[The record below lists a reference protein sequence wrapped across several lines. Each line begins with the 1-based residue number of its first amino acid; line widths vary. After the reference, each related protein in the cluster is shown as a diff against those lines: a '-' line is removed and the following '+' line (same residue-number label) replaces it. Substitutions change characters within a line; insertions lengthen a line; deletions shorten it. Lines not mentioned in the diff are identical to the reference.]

1 MPPAASR
8 TFTLEDAR
16 GFMFDLDG
24 TLVHRARGG
33 GATAI
38 PGAVDVIAAI
48 RASNRPLVVFTN
60 ATHIAPAALA
70 AVAHDAGIDLRERE
84 VLTPLASAAG
94 FIQRRHPGARVFV
107 LATGTARELI
117 ASGGIA
123 VVDEPGAADVVFVG
137 HVESVDLAVLEG
149 AARAVLGGARLLVG
163 SYAPAYAGADGPILS
178 RGAMVAAAVARA
190 SGRRPTI
197 VGKPSRAAVREVG
210 ERLGVAPRDVA
221 FIGDDLTMDI
231 ALGRLAGARTVL
243 VASGI
248 SGRDVN
254 GRHRPDL
261 VVGHVGELLG
271 LL

>member
-1 MPPAASR
+1 MK
-8 TFTLEDAR
+8 LHDAR

-33 GATAI
+33 GATAV
-38 PGAVDVIAAI
+38 PGAADVLAAI
-48 RASNRPLVVFTN
+48 RASGRPLVVFTN
-60 ATHIAPAALA
+60 ATHIAPATLA
-70 AVAHDAGIDLRERE
+70 AVARAAGIDLSESE

-94 FIQRRHPGARVFV
+94 HIRRRHPDARVFV
-107 LATGTARELI
+107 LATGAARELI
-117 ASGGIA
+117 AASGVH
-123 VVDEPGAADVVFVG
+123 VVDAPADADAIFVG
-137 HVESVDLAVLEG
+137 HVETVDLAVLEG
-149 AARAVLGGARLLVG
+149 AARAVIGGARLLVG

-221 FIGDDLTMDI
+221 FIGDDLRMDI

-243 VASGI
+243 VATGI
-248 SGRDVN
+248 TGRNVN

-261 VVGHVGELLG
+261 VIDHVGELLG

>member
-1 MPPAASR
+1 MK
-8 TFTLEDAR
+8 LDGAR

-24 TLVHRARGG
+24 TLVHRARGRD

-38 PGAVDVIAAI
+38 PGAAEVIAAI
-48 RASNRPLVVFTN
+48 RASGRPLVVFTN
-60 ATHIAPAALA
+60 ATHIAPATLA
-70 AVAHDAGIDLRERE
+70 ETARAAGIDLREDE
-84 VLTPLASAAG
+84 VMTPLASAAG
-94 FIQRRHPGARVFV
+94 HIRRRHPNARVFV
-107 LATGTARELI
+107 LATGVARELI
-117 ASGGIA
+117 AAAGVQ
-123 VVDEPGAADVVFVG
+123 VVDDPAGADAVFVG
-137 HVESVDLAVLEG
+137 HVETVDLAVLEA

-243 VASGI
+243 VATGI
-248 SGRDVN
+248 TGRTLN

-261 VVGHVGELLG
+261 VLDHVGELLP

>member
-1 MPPAASR
+1 MNLDA
-8 TFTLEDAR
+8 AR

-48 RASNRPLVVFTN
+48 RASGRPLVVFTN
-60 ATHIAPAALA
+60 ATHVAPATLA
-70 AVAHDAGIDLRERE
+70 GVARDAGIDLSEAE
-84 VLTPLASAAG
+84 MLTPLASAAG
-94 FIQRRHPGARVFV
+94 HLRRRQPNARVFV
-107 LATGTARELI
+107 LAGGVAREQI
-117 ASGGIA
+117 AGAGVQ
-123 VVDEPGAADVVFVG
+123 VVDEPGDADVIFVG
-137 HVESVDLAVLEG
+137 HVETVDLAVLEG
-149 AARAVLGGARLLVG
+149 AARAVIGGARLLVG

-190 SGRRPTI
+190 SGRRPAI

-243 VASGI
+243 VATGI
-248 SGRDVN
+248 TGRNVN
-254 GRHRPDL
+254 GRRRPDL
-261 VVGHVGELLG
+261 VIDHVGELLG

>member
-1 MPPAASR
+1 MKFD
-8 TFTLEDAR
+8 TAR

-33 GATAI
+33 AATAI
-38 PGAVDVIAAI
+38 PGAVEVIAAI

-60 ATHIAPAALA
+60 ATHIAPATLA
-70 AVAHDAGIDLRERE
+70 GVARDAGIDLQERE

-94 FIQRRHPGARVFV
+94 HIRRRLPGARVFV
-107 LATGTARELI
+107 LAGGVAREQI
-117 ASGGIA
+117 AGAGVQ
-123 VVDEPGAADVVFVG
+123 VVGDPSDADVIFVG
-137 HVESVDLAVLEG
+137 HVESIDLAVLEG

-178 RGAMVAAAVARA
+178 RGAMVAAAVAKA
-190 SGRRPTI
+190 SGRRPAI

-210 ERLGVAPRDVA
+210 ERLGLHARDVA

-231 ALGRLAGARTVL
+231 ALGKLAGARTVL
-243 VASGI
+243 VATGI
-248 SGRDVN
+248 TGRDVN
-254 GRHRPDL
+254 GDRRPDL
-261 VVGHVGELLG
+261 VLDHVGELLP

>member
-1 MPPAASR
+1 VR
-8 TFTLEDAR
+8 LDDAR

-33 GATAI
+33 GATAV
-38 PGAVDVIAAI
+38 PGAAEVIAAI
-48 RASNRPLVVFTN
+48 HASNRPLVVFTN
-60 ATHIAPAALA
+60 ATHIAPATLA
-70 AVAHDAGIDLRERE
+70 ETARGAGIELSERE
-84 VLTPLASAAG
+84 VVTPLASAAG
-94 FIQRRHPGARVFV
+94 HIRRRLPGARVFV
-107 LATGTARELI
+107 LATGVARELI
-117 ASGGIA
+117 AASGVH
-123 VVDEPGAADVVFVG
+123 VVDAPADAEAIFVG
-137 HVESVDLAVLEG
+137 HVEAIDLAVLEG

-243 VASGI
+243 VATGI
-248 SGRDVN
+248 TGRNVN

-261 VVGHVGELLG
+261 VIDHVGELLA